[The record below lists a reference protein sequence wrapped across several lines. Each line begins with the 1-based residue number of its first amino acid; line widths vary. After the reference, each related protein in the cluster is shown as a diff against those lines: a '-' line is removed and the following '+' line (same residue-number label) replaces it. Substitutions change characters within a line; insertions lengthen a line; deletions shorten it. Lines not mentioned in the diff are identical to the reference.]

1 MPAKTGSGHFFELP
15 FAGATVR
22 SRLARGSG
30 LATLGRTSREPVSP
44 TAARA
49 TKPSQEHH
57 DMDTVMNLVQGIV
70 TLIGF
75 LTLAL
80 VGIKTMVKDNQGLS
94 NLLSAAQLIS
104 IKVAGVALVAY
115 VMLLTYAG
123 SRGTLSIQTI
133 GLYVACVGI
142 LISLLKDINVKGSLI
157 SDVQAVVTHRAKTLQ
172 SSLAE
177 QAEQARKAGAVEA
190 KHPRS

>member
-1 MPAKTGSGHFFELP
+1 
-15 FAGATVR
+15 
-22 SRLARGSG
+22 
-30 LATLGRTSREPVSP
+30 
-44 TAARA
+44 
-49 TKPSQEHH
+49 
-57 DMDTVMNLVQGIV
+57 MDTVMNLVQGIV